1 MKKLFLVLGIMSIL
15 ILVSGCGHGQNGV
28 IKNPKLEVEL
38 VQPTLTGG
46 YIKVKGLA
54 DLDLSNINNT
64 WVTKNTGI
72 SLIKQNSEFVTRFKL
87 DYPNGNPPKN
97 NVSLVIKT
105 NTQKI
110 PQLGLVTRGYDFI
123 ASETET
129 IQGDEFTKYVYSYG
143 SLKEGTTHDIIFVAQ
158 SGSIGS
164 DLEAITPIY
173 VSLENEAGK
182 ILGGSVDIKIDQPP
196 TTTSTT
202 PS

>member
-1 MKKLFLVLGIMSIL
+1 MKKLFLVLAMVFIL
-15 ILVSGCGHGQNGV
+15 ILITGCIDGV

-38 VQPTLTGG
+38 VQPTPTGG
-46 YIKVKGLA
+46 YIKVKGMA
-54 DLDLSNINNT
+54 DLDLSNVNNT
-64 WVTKNTGI
+64 WVTKKIGI
-72 SLIKQNSEFVTRFKL
+72 SPIKQDSEFVTRFKL
-87 DYPNGNPPKN
+87 YYPNGNPPKN

-110 PQLGLVTRGYDFI
+110 PQLGMVTGGYNFI
-123 ASETET
+123 DSETET

-143 SLKEGTTHDIIFVAQ
+143 SLKEGTTNDIIFVAQ

-173 VSLENEAGK
+173 VSLEDGKGK
-182 ILGGSVDIKIDQPP
+182 IVGGSVDIKIEQ
-196 TTTSTT
+196 TL